1 MITLLKYW
9 AMASSII
16 NSCTR
21 CWTRSMWNAVN
32 FSFRKCLNSTHERQI
47 FHEVGNFSFKGFEK
61 QFVNKDFYQNRSKS
75 QKNVSKL
82 WLFSIFQPVFALLCI
97 SGNAHMFSDLNGVE
111 WKSFREK
118 NSHFLFRLSSL
129 FLLVFSCP
137 CVRLTHL
144 SRTALE
150 RREGGTAS
158 NKGPIRTPE
167 ISWWLL
173 SSLV

>member
-1 MITLLKYW
+1 MSDKFSMKSAIFPSRASKNNLLIKKF
-9 AMASSII
+9 
-16 NSCTR
+16 N
-21 CWTRSMWNAVN
+21 
-32 FSFRKCLNSTHERQI
+32 E
-47 FHEVGNFSFKGFEK
+47 
-61 QFVNKDFYQNRSKS
+61 NRSKS
-75 QKNVSKL
+75 RKNFSKL
-82 WLFSIFQPVFALLCI
+82 WLFSIFQPVYALLCI

-129 FLLVFSCP
+129 FLLVFSCL

-144 SRTALE
+144 FRTALE

-167 ISWWLL
+167 NSWWLL
-173 SSLV
+173 STLVTSVRFTKT